1 MADTEYKKIIIV
13 VGKYR
18 RLWYNIKY
26 QLFSN
31 NCNGLM
37 FLETENEG
45 EGSVHKMGRTGG
57 KERWKMKG
65 KKKLLYAGLLFLV
78 AVLLCVPASR
88 LQAKTPKL
96 SRKKLTMTVGQKK
109 VLKVKNTKK
118 KVTWKSGK
126 PKVVRVSKK
135 GVLTAKKAGKA
146 VVKAKVGKK
155 TLKCTVTVKK
165 KSGKKEEKKDED
177 KLPVSYGDQES
188 GECREKGDI
197 YYIRTN
203 GYQKDAKYP
212 KGTLICSRE
221 QLQKYYQENRENY
234 SMEGSFKETIDSFE
248 DCYFEKNQLA
258 VLLLET
264 SSGSNR
270 YRVVKGYFDKEKKEY
285 QVQVEVLRPGEGMA
299 GTCDMAQWHILIP
312 ITDKIPEESTVTVT
326 EVEPEANR
334 FEQIMQRA
342 DLDQKK
348 DSQRSL
354 AEYAGVQTLTNGFT
368 ANPLTEQGRQAFT
381 GVQNF
386 SYQLFGETIREGV
399 NPAVSPM
406 SAYFALSMA
415 AAGAEGETRAEF
427 DKVLGTASFDVLCGQ
442 LKKHLSDV
450 KGSTELSIGN
460 SVWTNQDLPVSE
472 EYLQK
477 IVDYFDSEVY
487 SGPIAS
493 EEMKDAINQWVS
505 EKTRGMIPELL
516 NEPLD
521 SMALMALVNTVYM
534 NAEWANTFSANSTC
548 KKTFYKEDGSEIET
562 DFMNDTRILDYVET
576 EDAQGAVLDYDDGK
590 TVFLALRPNDGNSV
604 RELAGRLDASAV
616 RSYIANARPVKFYF
630 SMPKLNTEYEIPMK
644 DMLQNMRLKRAF
656 AMEAEFGKML
666 EPAGRDLT
674 VNIGE
679 VLQKVK
685 VEVDEKGTK
694 AAAATIVRPELTAPS
709 YHYPEVIRTL
719 ELDSPYVYVIVDLPT
734 QTPLF
739 MGIVDYPV
747 QKP

>member
-1 MADTEYKKIIIV
+1 
-13 VGKYR
+13 
-18 RLWYNIKY
+18 
-26 QLFSN
+26 
-31 NCNGLM
+31 
-37 FLETENEG
+37 
-45 EGSVHKMGRTGG
+45 
-57 KERWKMKG
+57 MKG

-78 AVLLCVPASR
+78 AVLFCVPASR
-88 LQAKTPKL
+88 LQAKAPKL

-146 VVKAKVGKK
+146 VVKAKVGKR
-155 TLKCTVTVKK
+155 TLKCNVTVKK
-165 KSGKKEEKKDED
+165 KSDEKDNKKNED
-177 KLPVSYGDQES
+177 KFPISYSDQES
-188 GECREKGDI
+188 GECRVKGDI
-197 YYIRTN
+197 YYIRTD
-203 GYQKDAKYP
+203 GYQEDAKYS

-221 QLQKYYQENRENY
+221 ELQKYYQENRENY
-234 SMEGSFKETIDSFE
+234 SMKGSFKKTIDSFE
-248 DCYFEKNQLA
+248 DSYFEKNQLA

-264 SSGSNR
+264 GSGSNR

-285 QVQVEVLRPGEGMA
+285 QVQVEVLTPGEGMA

-326 EVEPEANR
+326 VVTEPEANR
-334 FEQIMQRA
+334 FEEIMQRA
-342 DLDQKK
+342 DLDQNK

-354 AEYAGVQTLTNGFT
+354 VEYAGVQTLTNGFT
-368 ANPLTEQGRQAFT
+368 ANPVTEQGRQAFT

-386 SYQLFGETIREGV
+386 SYQLFGETIKGGV
-399 NPAVSPM
+399 NPAVSPL

-427 DKVLGTASFDVLCGQ
+427 DKVLGTASFNALCGQ

-450 KGSTELSIGN
+450 KGATELSIAN

-472 EYLQK
+472 EYLQE

-493 EEMKDAINQWVS
+493 DEMKDAINRWVS
-505 EKTRGMIPELL
+505 EKTRGMIPGIL

-521 SMALMALVNTVYM
+521 PMALMALVNTVYM
-534 NAEWANTFSANSTC
+534 NAEWANQFSAESTY
-548 KKTFYKEDGSEIET
+548 KRTFYKEDGSEIEI

-590 TVFLALRPNDGNSV
+590 TVFLALRPNNGSSV

-616 RSYIANARPVKFYF
+616 RSYIANARPVKFRF

-644 DMLQNMRLKRAF
+644 EMLQNMGLRRAF

-666 EPAGRDLT
+666 DPAGRNLL
-674 VNIGE
+674 VRIGE

-694 AAAATIVRPELTAPS
+694 AAAATIVIPEATASP

-719 ELDSPYVYVIVDLPT
+719 KLDSPYVYVIVDLPS

-747 QKP
+747 QTP

>member
-1 MADTEYKKIIIV
+1 M
-13 VGKYR
+13 
-18 RLWYNIKY
+18 
-26 QLFSN
+26 
-31 NCNGLM
+31 
-37 FLETENEG
+37 
-45 EGSVHKMGRTGG
+45 
-57 KERWKMKG
+57 
-65 KKKLLYAGLLFLV
+65 YAGLLFLV
-78 AVLLCVPASR
+78 AVLFCVPASR
-88 LQAKTPKL
+88 LQAKAPKL

-146 VVKAKVGKK
+146 VVKARVGKR

-165 KSGKKEEKKDED
+165 KSGEKDNKKNED
-177 KLPVSYGDQES
+177 KLPISYSDQES
-188 GECREKGDI
+188 GECRVKGDI
-197 YYIRTN
+197 YYIRTD
-203 GYQKDAKYP
+203 GYQEDAKYP

-221 QLQKYYQENRENY
+221 ELQKYYQENRENY
-234 SMEGSFKETIDSFE
+234 SMKGSFKKTIDSFE
-248 DCYFEKNQLA
+248 DSYFEKNQLA

-264 SSGSNR
+264 GSGSNR
-270 YRVVKGYFDKEKKEY
+270 YRVVKGYFDEEKKEY
-285 QVQVEVLRPGEGMA
+285 QVQVEVLTPGEGMA

-326 EVEPEANR
+326 VVTEPEANR
-334 FEQIMQRA
+334 FEKIMQKA
-342 DLDQKK
+342 DLDQEA

-368 ANPLTEQGRQAFT
+368 ANPLKEEGKQAFT

-399 NPAVSPM
+399 NPAVSPI

-427 DKVLGTASFDVLCGQ
+427 DRVLGAASADVLCSQ
-442 LKKHLSDV
+442 LKKHLLDV
-450 KGSTELSIGN
+450 KGSTELSIAN
-460 SVWTNQDLPVSE
+460 SVWTNQNLPVSE
-472 EYLQK
+472 EYLQE

-487 SGPIAS
+487 SGQIDS
-493 EEMKDAINQWVS
+493 DEMKDAVNQWVS

-516 NEPLD
+516 SRPLG
-521 SMALMALVNTVYM
+521 SRTLMALINAVYM
-534 NAEWANTFSANSTC
+534 NAEWANQFSANSTC

-562 DFMNDTRILDYVET
+562 DFMNSTRILDYVET

-590 TVFLALRPNDGNSV
+590 TVFLALRPNDGSSV

-616 RSYIANARPVKFYF
+616 RNYIANARPVLFRF
-630 SMPKLNTEYEIPMK
+630 SMPKLDTEYELPMEE
-644 DMLQNMRLKRAF
+644 MLQTMGLGRAF
-656 AMEAEFGKML
+656 TWTTEFRKML
-666 EPAGRDLT
+666 EPSHWGTPVKIDKA
-674 VNIGE
+674 
-679 VLQKVK
+679 LQKVTVK
-685 VEVDEKGTK
+685 VDEKGTE
-694 AAAATIVRPELTAPS
+694 AAAVTVITPIAGASP

-719 ELDSPYVYVIVDLPT
+719 ELDSPYVYVIADMPS